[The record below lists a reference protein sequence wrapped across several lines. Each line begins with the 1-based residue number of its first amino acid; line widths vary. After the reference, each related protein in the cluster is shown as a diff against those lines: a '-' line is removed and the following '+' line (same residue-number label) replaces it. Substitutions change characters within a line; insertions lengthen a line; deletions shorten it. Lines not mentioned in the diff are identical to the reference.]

1 MEKES
6 FWLKIARELQA
17 MSQSGLAFSENEYDI
32 QRYKRLNEMS
42 AEILAKHTN
51 LEKEDTEKKFL
62 RLPGYATPKIDVRS
76 AVIKDDKILLVKE
89 IQDGCWSM
97 PGGWADIG
105 DYPSEVAVRETKEES
120 GYDIVVKKLIAVF
133 DANRSDRDLEFFH
146 AFKLIF
152 LCELTGGEADP
163 DHEILDV
170 GFFDFDD
177 LPELSKYRT
186 NQKFINEIR
195 AHLADPDRETAFD

>member
-1 MEKES
+1 MDKES

-32 QRYKRLNEMS
+32 QRYKRLNKMS
-42 AEILAKHTN
+42 AEILSEYSN
-51 LEKEDTEKKFL
+51 LDKEVIEKIFL
-62 RLPGYATPKIDVRS
+62 NLPGYATPKIDVRS
-76 AVIKDDKILLVKE
+76 AVIKDGKILLVKE
-89 IQDGCWSM
+89 MQDGCWSM

-120 GYDIVVKKLIAVF
+120 GYDVKVKKLAAVF
-133 DANRSDRDLEFFH
+133 DANRADRDLEFYH

-152 LCELTGGEADP
+152 LCELTGGEPDP

-170 GFFDFDD
+170 GFFDLEN
-177 LPELSKYRT
+177 LPQLSRYRT
-186 NQKFINEIR
+186 NMKFINEIK
-195 AHLADPDRETAFD
+195 AHLANPERSTSFD

>member
-1 MEKES
+1 MDKES
-6 FWLKIARELQA
+6 FWLKIARELQS

-42 AEILAKHTN
+42 AEILSEYSN
-51 LEKEDTEKKFL
+51 LDKEVTEKLFL
-62 RLPGYATPKIDVRS
+62 NLSGYATPKIDVRS
-76 AVIKDDKILLVKE
+76 AVVKDGKILLVKE

-97 PGGWADIG
+97 PGGWADVG
-105 DYPSEVAVRETKEES
+105 DYPSEVAIRETKEES
-120 GYDIVVKKLIAVF
+120 GYDVKVKKLVAVF
-133 DANRSDRDLEFFH
+133 DANRADRDLEFFH

-170 GFFDFDD
+170 GFFDLDN

-186 NQKFINEIR
+186 NEKFINEIK
-195 AHLADPDRETAFD
+195 AHLSDPERETAFD